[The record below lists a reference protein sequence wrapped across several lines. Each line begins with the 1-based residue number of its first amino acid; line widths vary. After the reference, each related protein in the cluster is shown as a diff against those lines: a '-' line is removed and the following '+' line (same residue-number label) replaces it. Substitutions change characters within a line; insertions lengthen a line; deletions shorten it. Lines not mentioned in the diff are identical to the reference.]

1 MLDVHSASVIV
12 AFACPAVTVLLVVMI
27 LAGSE

>member
-12 AFACPAVTVLLVVMI
+12 AFVCPAITVLLI
-27 LAGSE
+27 AGIFWGDT

>member
-12 AFACPAVTVLLVVMI
+12 AFVCPAITLLLLAAVMI
-27 LAGSE
+27 GDP

>member
-12 AFACPAVTVLLVVMI
+12 AFMCPAVTVLL
-27 LAGSE
+27 LAAVFWGDT

>member
-12 AFACPAVTVLLVVMI
+12 AFVCPAITILLI
-27 LAGSE
+27 AGIFWGDV